1 MCVSF
6 DVIYVNH
13 APLLIKWALL
23 LTLEWLMVTEAQG
36 LIGMRM
42 TVSKAF
48 VSLTTY
54 QWQACPCPLFL
65 MLLGSMTL

>member
-13 APLLIKWALL
+13 APLLIKWILL
-23 LTLEWLMVTEAQG
+23 LTLEWLMVKEAHG
-36 LIGMRM
+36 LIVMRI

-48 VSLTTY
+48 ASLITY

-65 MLLGSMTL
+65 MLGSMTL